1 MDRSPPGRRPRSR
14 SRRLKHYVG
23 LVLRLSL
30 FAVILVAAISL
41 TVGTGVAPV
50 DGAVDDA
57 AAGVGEFLG
66 DAFPAPPDDGAPAAE
81 TQESVNAST
90 ERARLE
96 LAVHERVN
104 EVRRERGL
112 EPLAFDTDLRAVAR
126 YHSEDMAEQGYFSHT
141 GRNGSSFEDRY
152 ERFDYRC
159 RVPTDGFSYKT
170 GGENLFTMQ
179 SPVELAPEDVA
190 DRAVQGWLDS
200 PGHRRNLLDPDW
212 RREGIGV
219 ARADDGRLYVTQNFC

>member
-1 MDRSPPGRRPRSR
+1 MDRSPPRRRRRSR
-14 SRRLKHYVG
+14 TRRLKTYVA
-23 LVLRLSL
+23 LALRLSL
-30 FAVILVAAISL
+30 FAVVLVAAISL

-50 DGAVDDA
+50 DQAVDDA
-57 AAGVGEFLG
+57 SAGVGDFLEG
-66 DAFPAPPDDGAPAAE
+66 ILPAAPDDGAPAAGGQE
-81 TQESVNAST
+81 TVNAST

-104 EVRRERGL
+104 EVRREHGL
-112 EPLAFDTDLRAVAR
+112 EPLAFDTDLRAIAR
-126 YHSEDMAEQGYFSHT
+126 SHSEDMAEHGYFSHT
-141 GRNGSSFEDRY
+141 GRNGSTLEDRY

-159 RVPTDGFSYKT
+159 RVPTDGLRYKT

-179 SPVELAPEDVA
+179 SPVALSPEEIA

-200 PGHRRNLLDPDW
+200 PAHRRNLLDLDW

-219 ARADDGRLYVTQNFC
+219 ARAQDGRLYVTQNFC